1 MDTHHFTVQG
11 MSCGHCDQAVRQAIR
26 RLDAQAEVQIERS
39 SGRVTVRSSSP
50 RGALARALDAAGY
63 PEVPPEAGDSDPV

>member
-26 RLDAQAEVQIERS
+26 RLDAQAKVQIERS

-50 RGALARALDAAGY
+50 RGALARALDDAGY